1 MALRI
6 SLIHWGKTFGQ
17 GHKPFLWVC
26 RQHEDPQL
34 QAAVTREFKDAT
46 ANRVN
51 CKCLEANPT
60 IWSFDKGQLRQRRT
74 VRGVSSGLPAARTRA
89 TRGFGMVGAK
99 KNIFQMGWGTNHQL
113 VVFLRDIF
121 PTQKRVIT
129 CYQSPPLNVNKPFEN
144 SSVDLRRSQG
154 RSGLS
159 ITSKGASEDC
169 RSRLVSGSMYGLH
182 VRMSLW
188 KGLVI
193 GSMVIG
199 SLG

>member
-6 SLIHWGKTFGQ
+6 SLIHWGNFGQ

-99 KNIFQMGWGTNHQL
+99 KYFSNGLKPPTRATIWENIFGTFSESIKRQANTSFPKVRRALDFQMWP
-113 VVFLRDIF
+113 FLHALSGIRRRISSWTKTDG
-121 PTQKRVIT
+121 KRH
-129 CYQSPPLNVNKPFEN
+129 
-144 SSVDLRRSQG
+144 G
-154 RSGLS
+154 RSSEHKTCLYRLY
-159 ITSKGASEDC
+159 IKG
-169 RSRLVSGSMYGLH
+169 
-182 VRMSLW
+182 
-188 KGLVI
+188 
-193 GSMVIG
+193 
-199 SLG
+199 